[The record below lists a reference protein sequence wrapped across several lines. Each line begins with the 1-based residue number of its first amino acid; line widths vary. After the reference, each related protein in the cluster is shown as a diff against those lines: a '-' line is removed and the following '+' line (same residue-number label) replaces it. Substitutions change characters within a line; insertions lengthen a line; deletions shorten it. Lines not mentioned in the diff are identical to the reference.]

1 MNLDRPT
8 PPDPYAQLPQM
19 PPFDVVA
26 DFADGSTLP
35 EAHVYA
41 AGNTSPRLLWS
52 GAPAGTKS
60 YAVSCYDPD
69 APTPSGFWHWFV
81 VNVPGSVTELTEGA
95 GTAPGTAL
103 PEGASHLANDF
114 GTRDFGGAAPPPGD
128 RAHRYMFAVTALD
141 VERLDMESDTA
152 PAKASFLMLSHVIGR
167 GVVTGMYAAS

>member
-8 PPDPYAQLPQM
+8 PPDPYAQLPAV
-19 PPFDVVA
+19 PSFAVEA

-35 EAHVYA
+35 DAHVYA
-41 AGNTSPRLLWS
+41 EGNTSPRLSWS

-81 VNVPGSVTELTEGA
+81 VNVPGDVTELAEGA
-95 GTAPGTAL
+95 GAIQGTGL
-103 PEGASHLANDF
+103 PEGALHLSNYF

-128 RAHRYMFAVTALD
+128 RAHRYIFAVAALD
-141 VERLDMESDTA
+141 VERVDLEPETS
-152 PAKASFLMLSHVIGR
+152 PAKASFLMLEHVIGR
-167 GVVTGMYAAS
+167 GLTTGLYAAS

>member
-8 PPDPYAQLPQM
+8 PPDPYAQLPQV
-19 PPFDVVA
+19 PSFGVVA
-26 DFADGSTLP
+26 DFADGAMLP
-35 EAHVYA
+35 DAQVYA
-41 AGNTSPRLLWS
+41 AGNTSPRLRWS

-81 VNVPGSVTELTEGA
+81 VNVPGSVTELAEGA
-95 GTAPGTAL
+95 GAAPGTAL
-103 PEGASHLANDF
+103 PEGASHLGNDF

-141 VERLDMESDTA
+141 VERLDVEPDTA

-167 GVVTGMYAAS
+167 GIVTGMYAAS